1 MGENMKIRF
10 YGCLIGAIL
19 IIIGYY
25 LLVMPEKH
33 PQIKR
38 REPRILENYNTYKNE
53 KKKIHSDISN
63 ERLVEIIDPNYDKK
77 YPKSN

>member
-10 YGCLIGAIL
+10 YGT
-19 IIIGYY
+19 IIGLILSAIGYCI
-25 LLVMPEKH
+25 LVTPEQH

-38 REPRILENYNTYKNE
+38 REPRILKNLNNE
-53 KKKIHSDISN
+53 KTTKKIKINN
-63 ERLVEIIDPNYDKK
+63 ERLVEIIDPDYDKK

>member
-1 MGENMKIRF
+1 MKIRF
-10 YGCLIGAIL
+10 YGT
-19 IIIGYY
+19 IIGLILSAIGYCI
-25 LLVMPEKH
+25 LVIPEQH

-38 REPRILENYNTYKNE
+38 REPRILQNYNNQKTI
-53 KKKIHSDISN
+53 KKIKSDN

>member
-1 MGENMKIRF
+1 MKIRF
-10 YGCLIGAIL
+10 YGV
-19 IIIGYY
+19 IIG
-25 LLVMPEKH
+25 LLLSIVGYCILVTPEQH

-38 REPRILENYNTYKNE
+38 REPKILENYNNQKVI
-53 KKKIHSDISN
+53 KKIKSDN